1 MSEKS
6 CLQAIPWALGSASMT
21 IKHPCIFIDIKC
33 KQIRLL
39 IIMRFRTEHTLFNP
53 KCAATWF
60 MINAKPVQE
69 ILHIYRIFEI
79 LIWILELIYSTE
91 YLSVQEES
99 PGDS

>member
-1 MSEKS
+1 
-6 CLQAIPWALGSASMT
+6 
-21 IKHPCIFIDIKC
+21 
-33 KQIRLL
+33 
-39 IIMRFRTEHTLFNP
+39 
-53 KCAATWF
+53 

-91 YLSVQEES
+91 YPSVQEES

>member
-1 MSEKS
+1 
-6 CLQAIPWALGSASMT
+6 
-21 IKHPCIFIDIKC
+21 
-33 KQIRLL
+33 
-39 IIMRFRTEHTLFNP
+39 MRFSTEHTLFNP

-91 YLSVQEES
+91 YPSV
-99 PGDS
+99 